1 MNKNGHLISTE
12 EEEAEVLNI
21 FASVFTSSLSPQ
33 PSSVDGLQVG
43 DQRGKAP
50 PTVRKD
56 QVGDHLRNLNVQKS
70 MGHDEMHPR
79 VLRELAK
86 VITKPLSMIFVRSWQ
101 SSEVPDDWKKG
112 NIVPILKK
120 GRKKDAGNY

>member
-56 QVGDHLRNLNVQKS
+56 QVGDCLRNLKVHKY
-70 MGHDEMHPR
+70 MERDKMHPR
-79 VLRELAK
+79 VLKELSD
-86 VITKPLSMIFVRSWQ
+86 VIAKPLSMVFERSGQ
-101 SSEVPDDWKKG
+101 SGKVPG
-112 NIVPILKK
+112 N
-120 GRKKDAGNY
+120 